1 MNPFHPRFR
10 FLWFLLFW
18 VLLGAGVSYYFR
30 PSIPHPKNATN
41 ATYKAVELPAYPD
54 MQRLDAEYAYLKDN
68 YIFYPKKNKT
78 VKKPPPPPPP
88 KKKPPKDN
96 DNDKKKQEKKKPKIK
111 WFLRGV
117 VAVDKDTFAIIEV
130 HNRTKWYGEGDE
142 LPNGEVLKDIF
153 QDKITYVE
161 QKKEHEVPLYNTEK
175 EPKKP
180 DKPKK

>member
-1 MNPFHPRFR
+1 M
-10 FLWFLLFW
+10 
-18 VLLGAGVSYYFR
+18 
-30 PSIPHPKNATN
+30 
-41 ATYKAVELPAYPD
+41 
-54 MQRLDAEYAYLKDN
+54 
-68 YIFYPKKNKT
+68 
-78 VKKPPPPPPP
+78 KKPPPPPPP

-142 LPNGEVLKDIF
+142 LPNGEVLQDIF

-161 QKKEHEVPLYNTEK
+161 EKKEHEVSLYNTEK